1 MKSFI
6 EYREWQDV
14 KKLANRAANLMVELD
29 VDVEDHLSEFVE
41 SYDGELLEE
50 GWWDDLKDK
59 WKSSRLG
66 GAVSAGLAA
75 GKEQH
80 GLPKFKFD
88 KAMAGLQ
95 ALVGSVPKNVAGMR
109 SRNLKNTLQKLVDQ
123 LMGEKQAID
132 AVGPKAPEMSGISH
146 ADKMAARAPKTS
158 STEAPTPAA
167 AAAAAGAGTGMLAG
181 ESTQVVENADAEVE
195 NTEVE
200 NTEVENT
207 EVENTEVENTEVE
220 NTEVENTEKEY
231 DPSKGSWY
239 VDDDGNVVPN
249 MPPEDDQNGFFG
261 SW

>member
-29 VDVEDHLSEFVE
+29 VDVEDHISEFVE

-50 GWWDDLKDK
+50 GWWDNLKDK

-95 ALVGSVPKNVAGMR
+95 ALVGSVPDNVAGMR
-109 SRNLKNTLQKLVDQ
+109 SRNLKKTLEKLVAQ
-123 LMGEKQAID
+123 LQGEKQAID
-132 AVGPKAPEMSGISH
+132 AVGPKAAEMTGISH
-146 ADKMAARAPKTS
+146 ADKKAARAPKTT
-158 STEAPTPAA
+158 STQASIGEPDLGSHVQHV
-167 AAAAAGAGTGMLAG
+167 GAGVTPDGKAIVNPALAG
-181 ESTQVVENADAEVE
+181 ESTQVVENTDAE

-207 EVENTEVENTEVE
+207 EVENTK
-220 NTEVENTEKEY
+220 KEY

-239 VDDDGNVVPN
+239 ADEDGNIVPN